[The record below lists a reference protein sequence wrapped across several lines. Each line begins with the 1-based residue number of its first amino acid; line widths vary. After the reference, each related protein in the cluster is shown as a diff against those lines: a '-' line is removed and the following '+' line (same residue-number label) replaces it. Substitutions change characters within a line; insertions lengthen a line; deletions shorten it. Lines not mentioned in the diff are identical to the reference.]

1 MVQILF
7 EELSGEQGDQ
17 VLVFMELKF
26 LAGGTVKEAN
36 REFVPIVA
44 QR

>member
-1 MVQILF
+1 MVEILF
-7 EELSGEQGDQ
+7 EELRGEQGDQ

-26 LAGGTVKEAN
+26 LAVETVKEAN